1 MGNAPGLIS
10 RGKFLPPTRHL
21 LPLAAPELLQH
32 IVNQHFLAMVRSLL
46 LLPAMN
52 VSMYQ
57 AAAALNANSR
67 WQEVIAENLA
77 SSSVP
82 GYKKQQL
89 SVEAVRSGLMPPGSL
104 NSANTPQFFTLPQ
117 ALTSTNFQA
126 GDMQYTGN
134 KNDVAIQGKAF
145 IQATLPNGTTALT
158 RDGEFQVNAQGQLV
172 TAQGYPVLGEG
183 GPIQLDLN
191 NPSPMS
197 ISADGTVSQGAD
209 VKGKLKLAEFDQPGM
224 LTQIGG
230 GYFAA
235 NNPKLHA
242 VPVTSTVRQG
252 YIESSNTSVV
262 TEMANMISA
271 QRGFEANQHIIQM
284 QDDRMGKIITDLGS
298 PN

>member
-1 MGNAPGLIS
+1 
-10 RGKFLPPTRHL
+10 
-21 LPLAAPELLQH
+21 
-32 IVNQHFLAMVRSLL
+32 
-46 LLPAMN
+46 MN
-52 VSMYQ
+52 VSMNQ

-89 SVEAVRSGLMPPGSL
+89 SVEAIRSGLMPAGSL
-104 NSANTPQFFTLPQ
+104 NSANGPQFFTLPK
-117 ALTSTNFQA
+117 AVTTTNFQS
-126 GDMQYTGN
+126 GDMQYTGS
-134 KNDVAIQGKAF
+134 KNDVAIQGKGF
-145 IQATLPNGTTALT
+145 IEVSLPNGTTALT
-158 RDGEFQVNAQGQLV
+158 RNGEFQLNAQGQLV
-172 TAQGYPVLGEG
+172 TAQGYTIMGQG

-191 NPSPMS
+191 NPAPMS
-197 ISADGTVSQGAD
+197 IANDGTVSQGED
-209 VKGKLKLAEFDQPGM
+209 VKGKLKLTEFDKPGL

-235 NNPKLHA
+235 SNPNVHE
-242 VPVTSTVRQG
+242 VPSTSTVRQG

-284 QDDRMGKIITDLGS
+284 QDDRMGKVISDLGN